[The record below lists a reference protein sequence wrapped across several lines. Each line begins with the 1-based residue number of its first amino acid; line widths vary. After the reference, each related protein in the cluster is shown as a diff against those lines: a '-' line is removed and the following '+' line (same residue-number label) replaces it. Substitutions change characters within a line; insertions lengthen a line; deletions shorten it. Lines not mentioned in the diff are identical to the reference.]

1 MIQETVNTKPSN
13 LKSTDGKNIIVP
25 IIDKL
30 EHPIFNSML
39 NWEVIREINDKIDP
53 FLIKE
58 MIDSQL
64 YNNNLTKKEKKPAI
78 AILDRMIYNNINA
91 HIPKALKLKNKLD
104 KIRQCLGY
112 IVKVIMNVNG
122 LEKVKCIEYQGGIII
137 HHGTFYI

>member
-1 MIQETVNTKPSN
+1 MIKETVSIKPSN
-13 LKSTDGKNIIVP
+13 LKSIDGKNIIVP

-39 NWEVIREINDKIDP
+39 NWEIIREIKDKIDP

-64 YNNNLTKKEKKPAI
+64 YNNLSQNKKKPAI
-78 AILDRMIYNNINA
+78 AILDRMIYNNINTF
-91 HIPKALKLKNKLD
+91 IPKALTLKTKLD

-112 IVKVIMNVNG
+112 IVKVIMGVNG
-122 LEKVKCIEYQGGIII
+122 FKKVKCIDYEDGVII
-137 HHGTFYI
+137 HNGTFYN